1 MNSQP
6 SLRGIQVS
14 IFFVSAVLIS
24 YEILLIKMFSIQYW
38 HHFAYLIISV
48 ALLGFGASG
57 TFIFL
62 FRRTLKNKTS
72 TIFYVFPLL
81 LFSSIWINVYLGR
94 VITFNPLMIIWQI
107 SEILN
112 LIYVILAMF
121 VPFFLGAVCIGL
133 GFLAFPGNVHKIYF
147 SNLLGSGLGPLLTL
161 LTVLHLSIHEIIFI
175 VSLMSIVAS
184 FSSAKNR
191 LRKSV
196 SLIIL
201 IAAFPLY
208 LIFLHD
214 TPVEM
219 NPFKDLS
226 RAESLK
232 KAKKEFQEFGPLGL
246 VTVIDSPAYHYLP
259 DLSLNCPYTLP
270 EQKGLFLD
278 GNTVGAINR
287 FSGKPEE
294 LRFMEYR
301 TNSLAYHLLTNPEV
315 LIIGGGGGTE
325 ILGAKYYRA
334 KNVSVVEMNG
344 EIISLMQDRY
354 RRFSGDIY
362 NPDECQIFIEDGRG
376 YLQRTKEKFDL
387 IQLSVSQSMDS
398 ASSGVYSLSENYLLT
413 REALRTCL
421 DRLNP
426 GGVISISRWVK
437 DPPRESMKLLAMAI
451 DALESKKKDASG
463 SIIMIRSW
471 QTATLLIKNGIFS
484 PEEIEKTKDFCH
496 DRIFDL
502 CYYSGITNDE
512 TNVVN
517 RMSESYFFV
526 AAKKLL
532 SKEKE
537 QFYQEYPF
545 DIRPATDNKPFFSHF
560 FKTGILKK
568 YLSSEGRSV
577 IPFMDWGYILVWISF
592 LILVL
597 LSIIFI
603 LVPLR
608 LMGQSSRGTL
618 PVFVYFGSLGL
629 AYMFL
634 EISFLQQ
641 FIRYLYDPVFS
652 ATVVISSFLV
662 YSGIGSLI
670 GDKIRQAGPRH
681 ISIFI
686 IFIVVMGGFYLAA
699 DPFLQRA
706 LSGLSLWIR
715 MLICSLLIAP
725 LAVPMGIPFPSGLS
739 KLRHAQKDLIPWAW
753 GVNGFF
759 SVIGTSGAV
768 LIAIG
773 LGGFKVVILF
783 ALTLYILSGI
793 TYILVGST
801 NLNS

>member
-6 SLRGIQVS
+6 SLREIQLS
-14 IFFVSAVLIS
+14 IFLVSAVLIS
-24 YEILLIKMFSIQYW
+24 CEILLIKMFSIQYW

-57 TFIFL
+57 TFIFI

-72 TIFYVFPLL
+72 TIFYIFPLL
-81 LFSSIWINVYLGR
+81 LFSSIWINVYLYR
-94 VITFNPLMIIWQI
+94 VITFNPLMIIWQAG
-107 SEILN
+107 EILN

-133 GFLAFPGNVHKIYF
+133 GFLVFPDNVHKIYF

-161 LTVLHLSIHEIIFI
+161 LTVLHLSLYEIIFI

-184 FSSAKNR
+184 FPAAETR
-191 LRKSV
+191 LRKSA

-201 IAAFPLY
+201 IAAFPIY
-208 LIFLHD
+208 FIFLHD

-232 KAKKEFQEFGPLGL
+232 EAKKEFQEFGPLGL

-259 DLSLNCPYTLP
+259 DLSLNCPYSLP

-294 LRFMEYR
+294 LRFIEYR
-301 TNSLAYHLLTNPEV
+301 TNSLAYQLLTNPEV

-344 EIISLMQDRY
+344 DIIRLMQNRY
-354 RRFSGDIY
+354 RRFSGNVY
-362 NPDECQIFIEDGRG
+362 NPDKCQIFIEDGRG

-398 ASSGVYSLSENYLLT
+398 ASSGVYSLNENYLLT
-413 REALRTCL
+413 REALRACI

-426 GGVISISRWVK
+426 GGLISISQWIK

-451 DALESKKKDASG
+451 DALEAEKKNAHE

-484 PEEIEKTKDFCH
+484 PEEIEKTRFFCH

-502 CYYSGITNDE
+502 CYYSGITREE

-560 FKTGILKK
+560 FKTVILKK
-568 YLSSEGRSV
+568 YFSSEGRSV

-597 LSIIFI
+597 FSIIFI

-608 LMGQSSRGTL
+608 LMGQSSSGTL

-686 IFIVVMGGFYLAA
+686 IFIVVMGGIYIAA

-725 LAVPMGIPFPSGLS
+725 LAVPMGTLFPSGLS
-739 KLRHAQKDLIPWAW
+739 KLRRAQEDLIPWAW

-759 SVIGTSGAV
+759 SVIGASGAV

-773 LGGFKVVILF
+773 FGFKIVILF

-793 TYILVGST
+793 TYALIGST
-801 NLNS
+801 DLNS

>member
-14 IFFVSAVLIS
+14 IFLVSAVLIS
-24 YEILLIKMFSIQYW
+24 CEILLIKMFSIQYW

-62 FRRTLKNKTS
+62 FRRTLKNNIS
-72 TIFYVFPLL
+72 AIFYIFPLL

-94 VITFNPLMIIWQI
+94 VITFNPLMIIWQA

-133 GFLAFPGNVHKIYF
+133 GFLAFPDNVHKIYF

-161 LTVLHLSIHEIIFI
+161 LTVLHLSLHEIIFI

-184 FSSAKNR
+184 FPSAENR

-214 TPVEM
+214 TPVKM
-219 NPFKDLS
+219 NPFKDLP

-232 KAKKEFQEFGPLGL
+232 EAKKEFQEFGPLGL

-259 DLSLNCPYTLP
+259 DLGLNCPYSLP

-294 LRFMEYR
+294 LHFMEYR
-301 TNSLAYHLLTNPEV
+301 TNSLAYQLLTNPEV

-344 EIISLMQDRY
+344 DIIRLMQDRY
-354 RRFSGDIY
+354 RRFSGNVY

-398 ASSGVYSLSENYLLT
+398 ASSGVYSLNENYLLT
-413 REALRTCL
+413 REALRTCIN
-421 DRLNP
+421 RLNP
-426 GGVISISRWVK
+426 GGLISISQWIK

-451 DALESKKKDASG
+451 DALEAEKKNAPE

-484 PEEIEKTKDFCH
+484 PGEIEKTKTFCK
-496 DRIFDL
+496 DRLFDL
-502 CYYSGITNDE
+502 CYYSGITRDE
-512 TNVVN
+512 TNVIN
-517 RMSESYFFV
+517 RMNESYFFV

-532 SKEKE
+532 SKERE

-560 FKTGILKK
+560 FKTSILEK

-608 LMGQSSRGTL
+608 LTGQSSRGTF

-739 KLRHAQKDLIPWAW
+739 KLRRAQEDLIPWAW

-759 SVIGTSGAV
+759 SVIGASGTV

-773 LGGFKVVILF
+773 LGFKVVILF

>member
-1 MNSQP
+1 MNSHP
-6 SLRGIQVS
+6 SLRGIQLS
-14 IFFVSAVLIS
+14 IFLVSTVLIS
-24 YEILLIKMFSIQYW
+24 CEILLIKMFSIQYW

-72 TIFYVFPLL
+72 TIFYIFPLL

-94 VITFNPLMIIWQI
+94 VITFNPLMIIWQAG
-107 SEILN
+107 EILN

-133 GFLAFPGNVHKIYF
+133 GFLIFPGNVHKIYF

-161 LTVLHLSIHEIIFI
+161 LTVLHLSLYEIIFI

-184 FSSAKNR
+184 FPAAGTR

-196 SLIIL
+196 LLIIL

-226 RAESLK
+226 QAESLK
-232 KAKKEFQEFGPLGL
+232 EAKKEFQEFGPLGL

-287 FSGKPEE
+287 FSGNPEE

-301 TNSLAYHLLTNPEV
+301 TNSLAYQLLTNPEV

-344 EIISLMQDRY
+344 DIISLMQDRY

-362 NPDECQIFIEDGRG
+362 NPDACQIFIEDGRG

-387 IQLSVSQSMDS
+387 IQLSVPHSMDS
-398 ASSGVYSLSENYLLT
+398 ASSGVYSLNENYLIT

-426 GGVISISRWVK
+426 GGVISISQWVK
-437 DPPRESMKLLAMAI
+437 DPPRESMKLLTMAI
-451 DALESKKKDASG
+451 DALEAEKKDASG

-484 PEEIEKTKDFCH
+484 PGEIEKTKTFCK
-496 DRIFDL
+496 DRLFDL
-502 CYYSGITNDE
+502 CYYSGITRDE

-526 AAKKLL
+526 AANKLL

-592 LILVL
+592 LLLVL
-597 LSIIFI
+597 FSIIFI

-608 LMGQSSRGTL
+608 LMGQSSRGTF

-681 ISIFI
+681 ISIVI
-686 IFIVVMGGFYLAA
+686 IFIVVVGGFYLAA
-699 DPFLQRA
+699 DPFLQRV

-715 MLICSLLIAP
+715 MLMCSLLIAP
-725 LAVPMGIPFPSGLS
+725 LAVPMGILFPSGLS
-739 KLRHAQKDLIPWAW
+739 KLRRAQEDLIPWAW

-759 SVIGTSGAV
+759 SVIGASGAV

-773 LGGFKVVILF
+773 FGFKIVILF

-793 TYILVGST
+793 TYTLIGST